1 MKKQLDIPVLLIGFN
16 RADTIHKVLN
26 CIKAAKPKKFYIA
39 IDGPR
44 YNIPGED
51 QLVENVKKIVQQ
63 IDWECE
69 THYKYNDVNLGAEV
83 TVSEAVT
90 WTLENE
96 EYVIV
101 LEDDMVAPL
110 SFFWFAEEMLIK
122 YKDDH
127 RIITVSGSNF
137 TPHALPD
144 NADYFYSKYGNSMGW
159 ATWKRSWKKFDLY
172 VNEFD
177 KYLHGTAINSLVNSS
192 SEKRFWRRRI
202 KRMKKKGPGNNTWD
216 ICWSY
221 IRFKEQGLTIIPKNN
236 LISNIGIF
244 GLHDRGKKEHHFRPV
259 DKNYVVV
266 NHPNKVERYVD
277 YDVYHFRKY
286 LNKKTP
292 FYKRIIRKA
301 LRILNILQEGK

>member
-1 MKKQLDIPVLLIGFN
+1 MKKQINIPVVLIGFN
-16 RADTIHKVLN
+16 RPEAIKEVFN
-26 CIKAAKPKKFYIA
+26 CIKAAKPKKFYVS

-44 YNIPGED
+44 HNTPGED

-63 IDWECE
+63 VNWECE

-96 EYVIV
+96 ECVIV

-137 TPHALPD
+137 TPTVLPD
-144 NADYFYSKYGNSMGW
+144 NTDYFFSKYGNSWGW
-159 ATWKRSWKKFDLY
+159 ATWKRSWEKFNLY
-172 VNEFD
+172 VNDFD
-177 KYLHGTAINSLVNSS
+177 KYLYGTAINSLVNSH

-202 KRMKKKGPGNNTWD
+202 KSMKKKGAGNNTWD
-216 ICWSY
+216 FCWAY
-221 IRFKEQGLTIIPKNN
+221 IRFKEQGLTVIPKNN

-244 GLHDRGKKEHHFRPV
+244 GLHARGQRVHHYRPV
-259 DKNYVVV
+259 DNNYVVV
-266 NHPNKVERYVD
+266 NHPKKVERNID

-292 FYKRIIRKA
+292 IYKRIIRKA
-301 LRILNILQEGK
+301 LRILKMK